1 MFGYEEINLHLAYPA
16 IYFFIA
22 LITIGGYAYF
32 VYRFTLPPVSKA
44 KKITLAVLR
53 TMAMIAILFIFFE
66 PILSFTK
73 KIVLEPV
80 NLVFIDNSSS
90 MTIDDGT
97 DRINTVQNIS
107 KNILSNNIS
116 EGDEVYLFGSHV
128 RELPEDSLAK
138 LDFSDATTNI
148 SQIISSIKNEEKNYS
163 SVTLITDGV
172 ITAGSNS
179 IYSVK
184 NLRLPVFTIGIG
196 DITQIVD
203 ISIKRILSNDLLYAE
218 TPTTVEATLQHNGLN
233 GKNVVISLYENNV
246 LVERKNIVLNNTGIQ
261 DEKFSYT
268 PKTAGEK
275 KLSVNVSELDEE
287 FTSANNKKVF
297 YINVLSNKVRVSI
310 FAGSPSPDLTFI
322 KNSLKQDDNYSIKS
336 LTQVSEDKYA
346 EKEAVD
352 LVDSADIFVLIGFP
366 AANTPAA
373 LLDKI
378 AKRISDHNVPF
389 FLTFTNGTDINKL
402 RYLQAELPFNFQ
414 NGYRGFREVQPHIFG
429 DKKNNP
435 IIQNKSSDIA
445 ASWNDLPPVNQP
457 SYDFFPKPES
467 KEIAKVK
474 VNNTIINSSLI
485 VSRSFSSKRSI
496 AVLAENIWKWKL
508 QTARKNSDLF
518 DRFILNSVRWLNASG
533 LDKRVKIKTIKRNY
547 SLGEIIEFNAL
558 VYDESINHLSNADIK
573 LNVTSSENE
582 FYEVDLQSIGNGIYE
597 GQIRINEKGD
607 YKFTGEVF
615 LDEEYIGNDNGMFN
629 VGELNIE
636 MLDPRMNF
644 EFLNLL
650 ANETNG
656 EFAFAENYE
665 NLFEKIR
672 AVNDKSRKDKI
683 ITSDFTLWS
692 DEWLMV
698 IAIFF
703 FSVEWFL
710 RKRAGML

>member
-558 VYDESINHLSNADIK
+558 VYDESINPLSNADIK